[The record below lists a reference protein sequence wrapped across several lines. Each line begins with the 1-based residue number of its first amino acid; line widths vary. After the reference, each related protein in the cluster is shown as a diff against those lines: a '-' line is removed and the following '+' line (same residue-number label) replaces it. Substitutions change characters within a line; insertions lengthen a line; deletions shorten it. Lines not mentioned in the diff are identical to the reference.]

1 MAWSS
6 ARNKELMERA
16 RAVLPNGMYG
26 HESVAMMPEGFP
38 QFFSKA
44 QGTRLWDVDGNEYID
59 YMCAYGPN
67 LMGYGR
73 PEVQSAIG
81 AQLAMGDTMTAP
93 GPGIVELAETFV
105 SMVRHADWALFCK
118 NGTDATS
125 IAMVTARAYKGRKK
139 ILVARGAYHGSAPW
153 NTPAMSGIVP
163 DDRAHIIYFDYNDLD
178 SVTKAAK
185 FAGDDVAGIFA
196 TPFKHD
202 TFTDQA
208 EINAEYAAGVR
219 KLCDEI
225 DALLIIDDVRAGFRL
240 ARGCSWQTVDVDPDI
255 ACFGKVIGNGQPISA
270 VLGSDKARKA
280 VEGIFV
286 TGSFWFSAGAYGRG
300 AGNPEAG
307 SRNGIISSTWSR
319 SAPRSATG
327 STHRP
332 RTLASHCA
340 RPGPVQMPL
349 VMFHDDPDF
358 RFGYEWCRQAMMQG
372 VYLSPYHNMFMNAAM
387 TEADVALTLEATG
400 NAFEYLKANRST
412 IEPQAKLGV
421 LKRQLAS

>member
-1 MAWSS
+1 MTWSN
-6 ARNKELMERA
+6 ARNKEWMERA

-26 HESVAMMPEGFP
+26 HESVAMMPDDFP
-38 QFFSKA
+38 QFFAKA
-44 QGTRLWDVDGNEYID
+44 SGTRLWDVDGNEYID

-73 PEVQSAIG
+73 PEVQAAIG

-105 SMVRHADWALFCK
+105 SMVRHADWAMFCK

-178 SVTKAAK
+178 SLAKAAK

-208 EINAEYAAGVR
+208 EINAEYARGVR

-225 DALLIIDDVRAGFRL
+225 DALLIVDDVRAGFRL
-240 ARGCSWQTVDVDPDI
+240 ARGCSWQSVDVDPDI

-286 TGSFWFSAGAYGRG
+286 TGSFWFSAVPMA
-300 AGNPEAG
+300 AAL
-307 SRNGIISSTWSR
+307 
-319 SAPRSATG
+319 ATLKLVRDTDYLEHLVKIG
-327 STHRP
+327 TMFREGLDAQAQYFGFSLRQT
-332 RTLASHCA
+332 
-340 RPGPVQMPL
+340 GPVQMPL
-349 VMFHDDPDF
+349 VMFDNDPDY
-358 RFGYEWCRQAMMQG
+358 RFGYEWCRQAMLNG

-400 NAFEYLKANRST
+400 AAFDYLKTHRST

-421 LKRQLAS
+421 LKRLMAS

>member
-1 MAWSS
+1 MSWSG

-26 HESVAMMPEGFP
+26 HESVMMMPEDFP
-38 QFFSKA
+38 QFFQKA

-81 AQLAMGDTMTAP
+81 AQLAMGDTMTGP
-93 GPGIVELAETFV
+93 GAGIVELAETFV
-105 SMVRHADWALFCK
+105 SMVKHADWALFCK
-118 NGTDATS
+118 NGGDATS

-153 NTPAMSGIVP
+153 NTPSMSGIVP
-163 DDRAHIIYFDYNDLD
+163 DDRAHIIYFDYNDVD

-185 FAGDDVAGIFA
+185 FAGDDVAAIFA

-208 EINAEYAAGVR
+208 DVNAEYARGVR
-219 KLCDEI
+219 ALCDEI

-240 ARGCSWQTVDVDPDI
+240 ARGCSWDTVGVEPDI

-280 VEGIFV
+280 IESIFV
-286 TGSFWFSAGAYGRG
+286 TGSFWFSAVPMA
-300 AGNPEAG
+300 AAL
-307 SRNGIISSTWSR
+307 
-319 SAPRSATG
+319 ATLKLVRDTDYLEQMVKIG
-327 STHRP
+327 TMF
-332 RTLASHCA
+332 RTGLDAQA
-340 RPGPVQMPL
+340 ADFGFALRQTGPVQMPL

-358 RFGYEWCRQAMMQG
+358 RFGYEWCRQAMLHG

-400 NAFEYLKANRST
+400 KAFDYLKANRST

-421 LKRQLAS
+421 LKRLMAS